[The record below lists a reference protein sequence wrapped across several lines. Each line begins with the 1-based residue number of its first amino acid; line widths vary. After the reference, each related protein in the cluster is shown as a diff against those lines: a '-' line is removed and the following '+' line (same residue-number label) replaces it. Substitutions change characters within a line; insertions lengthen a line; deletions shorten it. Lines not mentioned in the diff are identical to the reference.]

1 MTPIVLTEAEKEA
14 LAIVLMVYK
23 CAIAA
28 GAKQLEVAGYAAF
41 AEQSLKHAATLET
54 LLARSS
60 AEQESSNEH
69 D

>member
-14 LAIVLMVYK
+14 LDGAMFLLPIKTHCTCDECMTMRAEYAI
-23 CAIAA
+23 
-28 GAKQLEVAGYAAF
+28 
-41 AEQSLKHAATLET
+41 TLET
-54 LLARSS
+54 LLARAG